1 MKITETKFQ
10 NLIIIKNESFNDD
23 RGVFYESY
31 RFDIIKK
38 YFNEKIFFCQD
49 NIVKS
54 NKNVLRGL
62 HYQYPNSQS
71 KLISVLKGKIL
82 DIAVDI
88 RKKSKTYG
96 QFFSI
101 VLSAENNKSLFVPK
115 GFAHGYLSLESDTL
129 VHYKVDSY
137 YDQSSEKG
145 IRYDDPFLN
154 IDWGIKI
161 ENIIISE
168 KDRLLKPFQWI
179 RK

>member
-1 MKITETKFQ
+1 MISTSLERYQSNFKTYLTLPSTLTMAWKKLFIYSEFSL
-10 NLIIIKNESFNDD
+10 NL
-23 RGVFYESY
+23 RVY
-31 RFDIIKK
+31 
-38 YFNEKIFFCQD
+38 CC
-49 NIVKS
+49 
-54 NKNVLRGL
+54 
-62 HYQYPNSQS
+62 
-71 KLISVLKGKIL
+71 
-82 DIAVDI
+82 
-88 RKKSKTYG
+88 YG

-179 RK
+179 RKWESL